1 MAFLD
6 KTIKSENNIIGFW
19 KIEEESAELFSMLK
33 DSLNARELTQ
43 YKDLTHERRRCEW
56 LASRLLIQELL
67 GQHAEVFYYDS
78 GKPYIKNGFNI
89 SITHSY
95 DMAGVMISDKNHI
108 GLDIEKMNLRIL
120 KIEHKFME
128 KSEINGL
135 KPDNKIQSLYVNWCA
150 KEAMYKAFNI
160 KDFDFKDN
168 FRLETFDYL
177 SCGKVPGKIMQGDLE
192 KKFTIHYNEF
202 DGYMTAWCAE

>member
-1 MAFLD
+1 
-6 KTIKSENNIIGFW
+6 
-19 KIEEESAELFSMLK
+19 
-33 DSLNARELTQ
+33 
-43 YKDLTHERRRCEW
+43 
-56 LASRLLIQELL
+56 
-67 GQHAEVFYYDS
+67 
-78 GKPYIKNGFNI
+78 
-89 SITHSY
+89 
-95 DMAGVMISDKNHI
+95 
-108 GLDIEKMNLRIL
+108 
-120 KIEHKFME
+120 ME
-128 KSEINGL
+128 KSEISGL